1 MSREWRLYLA
11 DLLLCC
17 DKIQRY
23 TSGLDQESFLAD
35 EKTYDAVVRNI
46 EIIGE
51 AAKHIPDEIREQTS
65 KVEWR
70 KIARMRDWIAHAYFG
85 IDPDILWDVIEKKVP
100 ELRSHILAWREG
112 EAE

>member
-11 DLLLCC
+11 DLLLGCE
-17 DKIQRY
+17 KIQRY
-23 TSGLDQESFLAD
+23 TFGLDRESFLAD

-51 AAKHIPDEIREQTS
+51 AAKHIPSEIREQMP

-70 KIARMRDWIAHAYFG
+70 KIAGMRDWVAHAYFG
-85 IDPDILWDVIEKKVP
+85 IDPDVLWDVIENKVP
-100 ELRSHILAWREG
+100 ELRSYILRWREG
-112 EAE
+112 DVE

>member
-17 DKIQRY
+17 EKVQRY
-23 TSGLDQESFLAD
+23 TCGLDQDSFLAD

-51 AAKHIPDEIREQTS
+51 AAKHIPDEMREQTPGI
-65 KVEWR
+65 EWR
-70 KIARMRDWIAHAYFG
+70 KIAGMRDWIAHAYFG
-85 IDPDILWDVIEKKVP
+85 IDPDILWDVIENEVP
-100 ELRSHILAWREG
+100 ELRSHVLAWSKENP
-112 EAE
+112 E